1 MRTPL
6 DSYGPDPEGDPP
18 YGPPGG
24 EPLAWLKWLQ
34 LAVTSALLVMVFGQA
49 IQLQDANRKIAQLF
63 SRLDMLDQ
71 KRLLDTSP
79 TLEAQQRTILERLEA
94 LEATIKDVEMERGA
108 ARPSGGAAALQPPP
122 PPRLSP

>member
-1 MRTPL
+1 MPTPL
-6 DSYGPDPEGDPP
+6 DSYAPGPEGEPP

-24 EPLAWLKWLQ
+24 EPLPWLKWLQ
-34 LAVTSALLVMVFGQA
+34 LAVTSALLVLVFGQA
-49 IQLQDANRKIAQLF
+49 VQLQDANRKIAQLF

-94 LEATIKDVEMERGA
+94 LEATIKDVEIERGA
-108 ARPSGGAAALQPPP
+108 VRPSGGAAALQPPP